1 MAITIIAPNTQLPWS
16 SSVNED
22 KKFTKIF
29 LILMVPFLIS
39 SIAIPLINVPD
50 KTREELEKK
59 PAQLARV
66 VIKKKEI
73 PKAPPPP
80 PKEEK
85 KEEPKPE
92 PKKEEPK
99 PEPKKEEP
107 KPEPKKEEPKPEPKK
122 EEPKPVKL
130 VEKAREA
137 AQAEINQV
145 TDALADM
152 RESFDL
158 SDINPE
164 LTQSTGQAV
173 EANRNIIGN
182 KAKTSSGG
190 INTAKLST
198 DTGGVALTGKQTTQ
212 VESQLADEAGVG
224 SKAVA
229 KAGGNGSGRDKS
241 YRSDED
247 IRKIMDRNKGSI
259 FAVYNR
265 ELRSNPLLEGQ
276 VVFKLVIEP
285 DGRVSSASVIS
296 SDLNDPKLERKLLIK
311 IKAIN
316 FGTTDVLQTT
326 LEYAFDFL
334 PS

>member
-1 MAITIIAPNTQLPWS
+1 
-16 SSVNED
+16 
-22 KKFTKIF
+22 
-29 LILMVPFLIS
+29 MVPFLIS

-50 KTREELEKK
+50 KTREELERK

-66 VIKKKEI
+66 VIQKKEI
-73 PKAPPPP
+73 PKLPPPP

-152 RESFDL
+152 RESFDF

-164 LTQSTGQAV
+164 LTQSTGQAA

-182 KAKTSSGG
+182 KAKASSGG

-198 DTGGVALTGKQTTQ
+198 DTGGVALTGKETTQ
-212 VESQLADEAGVG
+212 VESQLADAAGVG

-229 KAGGNGSGRDKS
+229 KANGNGSGRDKS

-265 ELRSNPLLEGQ
+265 ELRSNPLLEGK

-285 DGRVSSASVIS
+285 DGRVSAASVIS

-316 FGTTDVLQTT
+316 FGTTNVLQTT